1 MNKPKKNRLVW
12 IIAIFIFCLLCI
24 VVSFLATYIFQL
36 RLEPTY
42 HLEDVKMVSCK
53 SFETQMCSADTVTF
67 YSAGEDNDICVAWVE
82 VGRKQYDSL
91 AIVIYD
97 KSNKAVFSYEDV
109 QSPSSI
115 QSRACKSMSI
125 DTISGP
131 GDYRTEFVISGRP
144 FQSPVLWSIK

>member
-1 MNKPKKNRLVW
+1 MSLRLYGWVFRHSLRDHALTPKGPDMNKPKKNRLVW

-67 YSAGEDNDICVAWVE
+67 YSAGEDNVICVAWVE

-91 AIVIYD
+91 VIVIYD

-109 QSPSSI
+109 QSP
-115 QSRACKSMSI
+115 
-125 DTISGP
+125 
-131 GDYRTEFVISGRP
+131 
-144 FQSPVLWSIK
+144 VLWSIK